1 MSIKRGLA
9 VLTVAVASAGLIT
22 ASTTAAQAQNYFKI
36 VSFASG
42 MCLQP
47 DPSAPAGSDAQIFQ
61 APCDGSA
68 GQNWLPL
75 QESSSAST
83 YRFLNQRTG
92 WCLEAREGAV
102 NLGRVDQWPC
112 NTISNEKWVWSGS
125 FNNTTPKQIRSAVS
139 GTRTHCIDVPGGSPS
154 VPLYVFR
161 CNGSAAQQFF
171 IRS

>member
-1 MSIKRGLA
+1 MSIKRGAA
-9 VLTVAVASAGLIT
+9 VLAAAIASAGLL
-22 ASTTAAQAQNYFKI
+22 AAAQPAQAQTYFKI
-36 VSFASG
+36 VSFAGG

-47 DPSAPAGSDAQIFQ
+47 DPSVPASSDARIFQ
-61 APCDGSA
+61 APCNGSP

-75 QESSSAST
+75 QESGSSTT
-83 YRFLNQRTG
+83 YRFVNQRTG

-112 NTISNEKWVWSGS
+112 NSISNERWVWQGS
-125 FNNTTPKQIRSAVS
+125 FNNATPRQLRSAVS
-139 GTRTHCIDVPGGSPS
+139 GTRTHCLDVPGGSPV
-154 VPLYVFR
+154 VPVTVFR